1 MKDIKLKYLLIFG
14 GIAFFILTKFFF
26 NYLLW
31 KGRDIPPEPGD
42 VFNYLRWVEMIKT
55 SYLNLTPSYP
65 LYTFVLGNLAKIFG
79 ISSLKIFYFSFWIGF
94 IILAICL
101 LLFFKSLR
109 LNLTQIL
116 LSFLFLALFSGHGS
130 IHGFYWVVPSFFSF
144 CIFLL
149 LFAGISNGWNFYL
162 LFFLASIFPLIHGTS
177 VFALGIFGIY
187 FIIYS
192 LLKKEFDQEIFKRVL
207 FVILIGFFSFAFVSS
222 QISKINENA
231 FAPQEIASKKLAY
244 SEIFFSPLE
253 NVKAGTKSFGLE
265 EIEKRLKKFKV
276 LYLDPLLLHPIYLI
290 FWIFVFLS
298 FD

>member
-116 LSFLFLALFSGHGS
+116 F
-130 IHGFYWVVPSFFSF
+130 GFQM
-144 CIFLL
+144 
-149 LFAGISNGWNFYL
+149 
-162 LFFLASIFPLIHGTS
+162 
-177 VFALGIFGIY
+177 LG
-187 FIIYS
+187 
-192 LLKKEFDQEIFKRVL
+192 KK
-207 FVILIGFFSFAFVSS
+207 
-222 QISKINENA
+222 
-231 FAPQEIASKKLAY
+231 
-244 SEIFFSPLE
+244 
-253 NVKAGTKSFGLE
+253 
-265 EIEKRLKKFKV
+265 
-276 LYLDPLLLHPIYLI
+276 
-290 FWIFVFLS
+290 
-298 FD
+298 